1 MKWPEEELRTIEAI
15 VAERIEAPLGVL
27 RPGEGVRCEGETRE
41 DETWASLSLSGLSG
55 GARLTFE
62 VRLDRRQNDRRQGEL
77 DEEAAQCLV
86 LDALDSL
93 VFEWIESGGTA
104 RLHGGWQ
111 ARRFQGRELA
121 VRAERR
127 FPELEAQ
134 ADAILAEAG
143 ESTDA

>member
-1 MKWPEEELRTIEAI
+1 MKWPEEELRTIETI
-15 VAERIEAPLGVL
+15 VAERIEAHVGAL

-41 DETWASLSLSGLSG
+41 DETRASLALSGLAG
-55 GARLTFE
+55 GAQLTFE
-62 VRLDRRQNDRRQGEL
+62 VRVDRRPGDGRRGGL
-77 DEEAAQCLV
+77 DEEAAQSLV

-93 VFEWIESGGTA
+93 VFEWIESGGA
-104 RLHGGWQ
+104 LRLHGGWQ
-111 ARRFQGRELA
+111 ARRFQGRELT

-127 FPELEAQ
+127 FPDLEAQ